1 MEQSFV
7 LAGFGGQGVILAG
20 KILAQAGA
28 DHGLQVTWLPSYGPE
43 MRGGTANC
51 TVVLSDEAI
60 GSPVVDNPTVLV
72 AMNLPSLD
80 RFEKT
85 VAKGG
90 TMLINS
96 SLITRPAER
105 NDLQV
110 LNVPVNDTAVSLG
123 DSRAANMVALGTVIK
138 TTGTIPLEL
147 VKSAMVKMLSHKDD
161 AELIAVNQ
169 QSLDAGYNAV
179 EKRVWQPPPAI
190 EITCF
195 PARSS
200 SC

>member
-1 MEQSFV
+1 MEKSFIF
-7 LAGFGGQGVILAG
+7 AGFGGQGVILAG

-28 DHGLQVTWLPSYGPE
+28 DSGLQVTWLPSYGPE

-51 TVVLSDEAI
+51 TVVFSDEPI

-90 TMLINS
+90 MMLVNS

-105 NDLQV
+105 NDVRALS
-110 LNVPVNDTAVSLG
+110 VPANDIAVSLG
-123 DSRAANMVALGTVIK
+123 NSRVANMVALGAIIK
-138 TTGTIPLEL
+138 ATGTIRLEL
-147 VKSAMVKMLSHKDD
+147 TKSAMSRMLSHKGS
-161 AELIAVNQ
+161 AKLVAVNKQ
-169 QSLDAGYNAV
+169 ALEAGYNAV
-179 EKRVWQPPPAI
+179 
-190 EITCF
+190 
-195 PARSS
+195 
-200 SC
+200 